1 MDTNNKDNTR
11 YVFTIF
17 SLTEDLLVCS
27 NYYSKQGSPK
37 NDLDE
42 DPGLVFMFSDEMNI
56 HNCLLL
62 PSVATVARTWGDQ
75 SVLLSSPQPG
85 T

>member
-1 MDTNNKDNTR
+1 MDTNNKDHTR
-11 YVFTIF
+11 YVFMIF
-17 SLTEDLLVCS
+17 SLTEDQLVCF
-27 NYYSKQGSPK
+27 NYYSKQGSPN

-42 DPGLVFMFSDEMNI
+42 DPGLVFNEMNI

-62 PSVATVARTWGDQ
+62 PSVATLAGTWGDQ
-75 SVLLSSPQPG
+75 GVLLSSPQPG